1 MLETVSHTYHESS
14 NTSDPTKIRVTQTI
28 NVIENRILVA
38 DQVCRVKS
46 VHLSPVTSW
55 REELKKGQPLRME
68 FLVLT
73 ELIHKDQL
81 LQAQVRIP
89 TRVLEG
95 GLSVSPLGIESG
107 TPLIP
112 GVDTIRKRAARP
124 AIVNGAVHLDETGLP
139 VIDEVVEGLA
149 EVPTLAVLR
158 FVPIHSGRGLKISG
172 GTFTP
177 KFYPVPGGGMLPART
192 AQNHG
197 AVQTG
202 WLDVSGA
209 WAFVEIPRQFA
220 EAPGALSLIAKVGG
234 KVPAFAM
241 TPA

>member
-1 MLETVSHTYHESS
+1 MIET
-14 NTSDPTKIRVTQTI
+14 RVIVGGQI
-28 NVIENRILVA
+28 CRI
-38 DQVCRVKS
+38 KS

-68 FLVLT
+68 FLLLT
-73 ELIHKDQL
+73 ELQHNNEL

-112 GVDTIRKRAARP
+112 GVDTIRKRAAKP
-124 AIVNGAVHLDETGLP
+124 AIVNGVVHLDETGLP

-158 FVPIHSGRGLKISG
+158 FVPIHAGRGLKIAS

-177 KFYPVPGGGMLPART
+177 KFYSVPGGAMMPART

-197 AVQTG
+197 SLQTG
-202 WLDVSGA
+202 WLDITSP
-209 WAFVEIPRQFA
+209 WEFVEMPRQFA

-234 KVPAFAM
+234 KVPQFAM